1 MRINKEKLYEA
12 FGELIYVVAMADG
25 EIQETEVV
33 ALKKLVSEHP
43 LGADIKW
50 SFDYEV
56 KNTSDIKDTYQKVLN
71 TCQAYG
77 PTEDYLLLI
86 DLLEKVA
93 DASTGIEEKEQEVIN
108 NFQADLIAR
117 FKEDS
122 SIIEN

>member
-25 EIQETEVV
+25 AIQETEIA

-50 SFDYEV
+50 SFEYEA
-56 KNTSDIKDTYQKVLN
+56 KNTTDAADTYQKVLN
-71 TCQAYG
+71 TCHAYG
-77 PTEDYLLLI
+77 PTKDYLLLI

-93 DASTGIEEKEQEVIN
+93 AANAGIEEKEQQVIN

-122 SIIEN
+122 SII

>member
-25 EIQETEVV
+25 NIQDEEVA

-50 SFDYEV
+50 SFDYEA
-56 KNTSDIKDTYQKVLN
+56 KNEANVKDTYQKVLN
-71 TCQAYG
+71 TCQAFG

-93 DASTGIEEKEQEVIN
+93 AASAGIEEKEQQVIN
-108 NFQADLIAR
+108 DFQTDLIAR
-117 FKEDS
+117 FKNDS
-122 SIIEN
+122 SII

>member
-25 EIQETEVV
+25 EIQDTEVT

-50 SFDYEV
+50 SFDYEA
-56 KNTSDIKDTYQKVLN
+56 KNMTDAADTYQKVFN

-93 DASTGIEEKEQEVIN
+93 AASDGVEAKEQAVIN

-122 SIIEN
+122 TII